1 VLLACI
7 VLVDNGVFLFVR
19 MAVTVLALICL
30 VFAARGRSVLGIV
43 LTALIAIAWNP
54 VVTLP
59 IPGQLWAAL
68 QVVAAAAFVAVGILV
83 KVPRES

>member
-7 VLVDNGVFLFVR
+7 VLVDNGVFVFVR

-30 VFAARGRSVLGIV
+30 VFAVRGRAVLGIV

-68 QVVAAAAFVAVGILV
+68 QIVAAAAFVAVGILV